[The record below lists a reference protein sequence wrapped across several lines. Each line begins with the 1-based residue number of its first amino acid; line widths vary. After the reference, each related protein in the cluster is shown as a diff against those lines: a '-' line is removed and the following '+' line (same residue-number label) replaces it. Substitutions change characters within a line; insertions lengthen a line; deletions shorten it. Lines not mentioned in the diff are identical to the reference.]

1 MESRALAE
9 AAPPQLCGP
18 SAGQASWCVVSC
30 DQVAGPP
37 HCPGAT
43 SPRVARPPRASL
55 LWRAMW
61 RGASR
66 AEPLSRGLCQM
77 RGHPDS
83 STTSHPHGKVKTCF
97 PHESRAHAWASVHVR
112 HGPPTPPRR
121 PGTQEPAALP
131 PEPLCPAGS
140 LLPVRAQLRHRQPR
154 AAPHEWGR
162 GLGRSLGDKTS
173 EGPRQRPSAKTAHG
187 HPHSPRRPRNPP
199 G

>member
-1 MESRALAE
+1 MGGLTTGPEGHAGGRWTVRTPGSWRAGRWLRPP
-9 AAPPQLCGP
+9 PPQLCGP

-77 RGHPDS
+77 HGHPDS

-112 HGPPTPPRR
+112 HGPPIPPRR

-131 PEPLCPAGS
+131 CRVPA
-140 LLPVRAQLRHRQPR
+140 
-154 AAPHEWGR
+154 
-162 GLGRSLGDKTS
+162 
-173 EGPRQRPSAKTAHG
+173 PRQGSALSPTAQG
-187 HPHSPRRPRNPP
+187 SPT
-199 G
+199 